1 MKIKILNK
9 KKSSEIDAKQ
19 IKTYENSKM
28 VKTLHDLVFGKTFSS
43 FRFFLGHFQVSG
55 CLFFFFFFFL
65 NVLRTN

>member
-9 KKSSEIDAKQ
+9 KEKVVK
-19 IKTYENSKM
+19 NSKM

-55 CLFFFFFFFL
+55 CLFFFFSFYFL
-65 NVLRTN
+65 SMS